1 MTLPLHT
8 FYDPASYEMGRKH
21 MGTYPGIQA
30 SMSAAE
36 QFPETLP
43 LD

>member
-1 MTLPLHT
+1 MHS
-8 FYDPASYEMGRKH
+8 FYDPASFAMGKYH
-21 MGTYPGIQA
+21 VGTYSGIQA
-30 SMSAAE
+30 NVAGAE